1 MFQFLKYKSILSY
14 ILTVIIVFLWVSVVF
29 WSDLVFDAK
38 ISKIEKISNNIFI
51 DSTNLRNNLIIYTS
65 STDLS
70 WYSLRTWCKIDYKF
84 ITNKLDKYYFQVK
97 YDKSCLNPILFLENK
112 TNWSI
117 LPSSKVRL
125 NIFSKSKVFE
135 LFSDLDDAWLLK
147 IKEKLE
153 KQTRQKE
160 KLKLYGFI
168 KIKNKRLI
176 QENKYKLSIINEI
189 LFLRKQKY
197 LTPVS
202 WVKLPHKYSKIP
214 NSARPYRASYTDW
227 IHHWWDF
234 DTEFRHDVRAIDSGV
249 IVRVISDF
257 KFDDLNK
264 IKSSKNLSYEDKLN
278 NLDILRWNQIW
289 LKTASGD
296 VAFYSHLDYINP
308 DIKVWKFV
316 NKWEIIWKVWI
327 TWVPDK
333 NYKDYHM
340 HLPIHKNPH
349 IKSKVWK
356 YNLEDYMHWDWYYKG
371 KSFDYILQ
379 HQTELFQN

>member
-14 ILTVIIVFLWVSVVF
+14 ILTIIIVFLWVSVVF

-51 DSTNLRNNLIIYTS
+51 DSPNLRNNLIVYTS

-70 WYSLRTWCKIDYKF
+70 WYGLRTWCKIDYKY

-112 TNWSI
+112 NNWSI
-117 LPSSKVRL
+117 LSSSKVRL
-125 NIFSKSKVFE
+125 NIFPKSKVFE
-135 LFSDLDDAWLLK
+135 LFSDLDTNWLLK

-153 KQTRQKE
+153 NQIKEKE
-160 KLKLYGFI
+160 KLKLYGFV

-176 QENKYKLSIINEI
+176 QENKYKLDIINEI

-202 WVKLPHKYSKIP
+202 WVKLPLNYSKIP
-214 NSARPYRASYTDW
+214 NSPRPYRASYTDW

-257 KFDDLNK
+257 KFSDLNK
-264 IKSSKNLSYEDKLN
+264 IKRSKNLSY
-278 NLDILRWNQIW
+278 
-289 LKTASGD
+289 
-296 VAFYSHLDYINP
+296 
-308 DIKVWKFV
+308 
-316 NKWEIIWKVWI
+316 
-327 TWVPDK
+327 
-333 NYKDYHM
+333 
-340 HLPIHKNPH
+340 
-349 IKSKVWK
+349 
-356 YNLEDYMHWDWYYKG
+356 
-371 KSFDYILQ
+371 
-379 HQTELFQN
+379 